1 VKELNPYLAIA
12 IMILGS
18 VIASV
23 LTALYVSLY
32 NLPIYTILALAG
44 SLPVVGGAILGFEIH
59 RQNKKLEKMDKGRKI
74 LEIKQRGIEILPKSL
89 KLAMVLICC
98 ILAFGIIV
106 NAITGNNV
114 YLPLI
119 SVLIANLVIFAS
131 ERRYEIYEKG
141 IRYGMVFIKWD
152 EIRDVEWDDGILE
165 IKTGKVLGCIRI
177 RDEDGNV
184 KNIVEKYTN
193 GE

>member
-1 VKELNPYLAIA
+1 VKELNPSLAIA

-74 LEIKQRGIEILPKSL
+74 LEIKQRGMETLPKSL
-89 KLAMVLICC
+89 KNAMVLICC
-98 ILAFGIIV
+98 IFAFGIIV
-106 NAITGNNV
+106 NV

-119 SVLIANLVIFAS
+119 SVLIANLVILTS

-141 IRYGMVFIKWD
+141 IRYGMVFIKWN
-152 EIRDVEWDDGILE
+152 EIKEVEWNDGILE

-177 RDEDGNV
+177 RDEDRKV
-184 KNIVEKYTN
+184 KNIVEKYVN
-193 GE
+193 GG